1 MAYGI
6 GKSAALKVTAAAG
19 TDLGT
24 ELTAYLTSIQPSFP
38 VGTAQVTTMGDS
50 DHEYLAS
57 IRDATLSCE
66 GIYDPTPDAVL
77 FGLRGGTA
85 APIRYFPQGTASG
98 KIYFDGNAILT
109 SYEPPANLDEAV
121 TFAAEFQFTGAVT
134 RGTV

>member
-1 MAYGI
+1 MAYGV
-6 GKSAALKVTAAAG
+6 GKDSALQVTAVGGADRG
-19 TDLGT
+19 TN
-24 ELTAYLTSIQPSFP
+24 LTAYLTSIQPSFP
-38 VGTAQVTTMGDS
+38 VATAQVTTMGDS

-77 FGLRGGTA
+77 FALRGGTA
-85 APIRYFPQGTASG
+85 APIRYFPQGTATG
-98 KIYFDGNAILT
+98 KIYFDGSAILT
-109 SYEPPANLDEAV
+109 SYEPPSNLDEAV